1 MKGTALVSILML
13 NCVHQ
18 DVNYGMR
25 TTVTL
30 DSDVAAAVEQLRRER
45 AIGLSEAVNELVRA
59 GLRVKPARQAFR
71 QRTAPLGLRI
81 DVSNVAEALD
91 LLDTEDAR

>member
-1 MKGTALVSILML
+1 
-13 NCVHQ
+13 
-18 DVNYGMR
+18 MR

-45 AIGLSEAVNELVRA
+45 GLGLSEALNELARA
-59 GLRVKPARQAFR
+59 GLASREERRPFEQHTYR
-71 QRTAPLGLRI
+71 LGIRL

-91 LLDTEDAR
+91 LLETLERDESRNARTSR